1 MKQALGKPTARISKD
16 EFLCFMFQDRDDFRI
31 LGERTYEA
39 LMDKGTMTLNALFE
53 DTLYINT
60 EIIENLND
68 IPSELI
74 NDGEIDDP
82 AKHLNVEWV

>member
-1 MKQALGKPTARISKD
+1 MTKPTARISKS
-16 EFLCFMFQDRDDFRI
+16 EFLNFRVQDREDMRQ
-31 LGERTYEA
+31 LGEKTFEA
-39 LMDKGTMTLNALFE
+39 LIDTGIMTLNNLLE
-53 DTLYINT
+53 NT
-60 EIIENLND
+60 FFIKADIIENLND

>member
-1 MKQALGKPTARISKD
+1 
-16 EFLCFMFQDRDDFRI
+16 
-31 LGERTYEA
+31 
-39 LMDKGTMTLNALFE
+39 MDKGTMTLNDLFE

-74 NDGEIDDP
+74 DKNRNINNPVD
-82 AKHLNVEWV
+82 HLNVEWV

>member
-1 MKQALGKPTARISKD
+1 MKPTARIDKI
-16 EFLCFMFQDRDDFRI
+16 EFLYFRVHDEDI
-31 LGERTYEA
+31 RQLGQNTFLA
-39 LMDKGTMTLNALFE
+39 LMDKGTMTLNDLFE

-74 NDGEIDDP
+74 DKNRNINNPVD
-82 AKHLNVEWV
+82 HLNVEWV